1 MLEENG
7 NPKAVFDVTKLTA
20 FEVKVLSTVTETKLV
35 DQATD
40 QATNQA
46 TGLVERFDLTQLE
59 HINRDEAFMILGLL
73 VKGQLSKRE
82 LFNALGVSLQYNNFK
97 SKLGPLLLAGLIVPT
112 IKDKPNSPN
121 QKYEITES
129 GRTFLNYLKSPK

>member
-1 MLEENG
+1 M
-7 NPKAVFDVTKLTA
+7 
-20 FEVKVLSTVTETKLV
+20 TETKLV
-35 DQATD
+35 N

-73 VKGQLSKRE
+73 EKGQLSKRE

>member
-1 MLEENG
+1 M
-7 NPKAVFDVTKLTA
+7 
-20 FEVKVLSTVTETKLV
+20 TEAKLV
-35 DQATD
+35 DQATN
-40 QATNQA
+40 QAANQA

-59 HINRDEAFMILGLL
+59 HINRDEASMILGLL
-73 VKGQLSKRE
+73 EKGQLSKRE

-97 SKLGPLLLAGLIVPT
+97 SKLAPLLLAGLIVPT